1 MKTILFTYLF
11 FWASSGFLS
20 QKTTN
25 FVFCVY
31 DSSDYD
37 FQKLT
42 EQLNNK
48 YLITAKDYVFCYIND
63 DKLNHIY
70 INPNNK
76 DTLSRLNSSYT
87 NTSTYNKDLLFEFM
101 LIFENHLNA
110 EDTSKINLFL
120 LLHTNNLAKYLPLKT
135 TVKKGSLVLNELWN
149 NICHLSAIDQER
161 LNRFFMI
168 CDDKKYICS
177 REDSAYLENYFS
189 SIFLK

>member
-1 MKTILFTYLF
+1 MKTILLTFLF
-11 FWASSGFLS
+11 FWASLDLSS

-25 FVFCVY
+25 FVFCVH

-37 FQKLT
+37 FQKLS

-48 YLITAKDYVFCYIND
+48 HLLTAKNYVFCYIND

-76 DTLSRLNSSYT
+76 DTLSKLNSSYT

-101 LIFENHLNA
+101 LIFEDHLNA
-110 EDTSKINLFL
+110 EDASKINLFL

-135 TVKKGSLVLNELWN
+135 TDVIYSDRPKTCVLSSVKFSTKTLIVL
-149 NICHLSAIDQER
+149 
-161 LNRFFMI
+161 FFN
-168 CDDKKYICS
+168 
-177 REDSAYLENYFS
+177 DSF
-189 SIFLK
+189 IFI